1 MSVKASLAI
10 QLLVK
15 ETVVLDNSVAATD
28 PVIPYGITGMPY
40 NYNATSA
47 VDVTK
52 GWSNTITLVAGVAT
66 VNLAALT
73 RTSLPT
79 VDLTG
84 LKVRSI
90 HIKATSTN
98 TSPVTIVPGAAN
110 GYAALGLG
118 LSLAPGAEAL
128 IHNPS
133 TTSAA
138 VSASLRTLDLASAH
152 ATASVTIVL
161 VAGAT

>member
-1 MSVKASLAI
+1 MSAKASIAI

-15 ETVVLDNSVAATD
+15 ETIVLDNAVAATD
-28 PVIPYGITGMPY
+28 PVITYGITGMPY
-40 NYNATSA
+40 NYSASSA
-47 VDVTK
+47 VDVTQ
-52 GWSNTITLVAGVAT
+52 GWSNTITLAAGVAT

-79 VDLTG
+79 VNLTG

-90 HIKATSTN
+90 HIKAASTN
-98 TSPVTIVPGAAN
+98 TALVTIVPGAAN

-118 LSLAPGAEAL
+118 LSLTPGGEAL

-133 TTSAA
+133 SAA
-138 VSASLRTLDLASAH
+138 ISASLRTLDLASAH
-152 ATASVTIVL
+152 ATASVTIV
-161 VAGAT
+161 VCAGVT